1 MAIRGKVF
9 SFNLFRVIFR
19 NTLYI
24 MLRDHYGGVCIG
36 VEGVCVWV
44 GGGRGVDINVG
55 TDVIKHF

>member
-1 MAIRGKVF
+1 MAIRGKVV

-24 MLRDHYGGVCIG
+24 MHRDHYGVCMWG
-36 VEGVCVWV
+36 LREW
-44 GGGRGVDINVG
+44 GGGGGGGVDINVG